1 MFGKAVKLFVA
12 DAKYRGNTPWS
23 TQSHSI
29 DTPLDNFTDDIKYIN
44 PNSQEDDFTQPLTYN
59 LTDQELQARFP
70 SFKTDKTAKE
80 NTDVLMTYNDTE
92 AAHWCRAQNISGV
105 GNLDLPNIYE
115 LIVIYLES
123 DNIDTL
129 DPTAEQYPDMMLG
142 YKATN
147 GRFNSVLYQYLTST
161 ECSHSHIRDVRSNGF
176 AGNLGKYGDSYGVVP
191 VKELSIS

>member
-1 MFGKAVKLFVA
+1 
-12 DAKYRGNTPWS
+12 
-23 TQSHSI
+23 
-29 DTPLDNFTDDIKYIN
+29 
-44 PNSQEDDFTQPLTYN
+44 
-59 LTDQELQARFP
+59 
-70 SFKTDKTAKE
+70 
-80 NTDVLMTYNDTE
+80 MTYDDTE